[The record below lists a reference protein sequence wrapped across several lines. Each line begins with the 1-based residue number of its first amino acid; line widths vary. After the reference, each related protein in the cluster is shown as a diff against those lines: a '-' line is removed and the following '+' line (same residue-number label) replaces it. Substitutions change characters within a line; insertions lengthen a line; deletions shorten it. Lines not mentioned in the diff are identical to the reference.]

1 MFDKDN
7 NGFITTREL
16 KALLRC
22 LGCNPTD
29 YELQQI
35 INEADAD
42 GNERNF
48 LSYDPFFFVQ
58 KSDSATFE
66 ILLIFIGHKV
76 VPANSRKIFP

>member
-1 MFDKDN
+1 MFDKDG

-16 KALLRC
+16 KDLLRC

-42 GNERNF
+42 GKGMSIN
-48 LSYDPFFFVQ
+48 V
-58 KSDSATFE
+58 
-66 ILLIFIGHKV
+66 
-76 VPANSRKIFP
+76 